1 MFLFVIC
8 LTMTDRRKF
17 PIHLC
22 HTHTHTPFT
31 EQFISFRLIQK
42 QMLRFFFTF
51 NNRTQGLPNLLSL
64 TTKQKKTNWTSN
76 KWNLAREVN
85 SLIFRCFCF
94 IAAKLTTRKVF
105 GLFFYAT
112 SFRLLSQNWIFPFSI
127 RLNQKWNKIALN
139 KCELKWPSRTPM
151 TIDSNQIW
159 VAHVNFQA

>member
-1 MFLFVIC
+1 MPFDKMFLFVIC

-22 HTHTHTPFT
+22 HTHTHSPFT

-105 GLFFYAT
+105 GLFFMPHPFVCYPKIEF
-112 SFRLLSQNWIFPFSI
+112 SHFRFGWIKNETKSHWINANWNGLVARLWQSI
-127 RLNQKWNKIALN
+127 LIRF
-139 KCELKWPSRTPM
+139 E
-151 TIDSNQIW
+151 
-159 VAHVNFQA
+159 